1 MSSYVRATE
10 LIKVASATRTIGLT
24 PRSKQCISATDC
36 LRQFFD
42 LTYACCFG
50 PRTHGVTIATLR
62 DPANARTWSQAFRLQ
77 NQGPIE
83 RHHTRLTATLGATA
97 GGWQLIAEATRVMCP
112 GTIPRAPF
120 KADDTEA
127 APEREV
133 GGINTDAPFFHR

>member
-1 MSSYVRATE
+1 M
-10 LIKVASATRTIGLT
+10 IKVAPATRTIGLT

-83 RHHTRLTATLGATA
+83 RPPHPPHGDARSDRWRLAA

-133 GGINTDAPFFHR
+133 GGINTDAPFFYR